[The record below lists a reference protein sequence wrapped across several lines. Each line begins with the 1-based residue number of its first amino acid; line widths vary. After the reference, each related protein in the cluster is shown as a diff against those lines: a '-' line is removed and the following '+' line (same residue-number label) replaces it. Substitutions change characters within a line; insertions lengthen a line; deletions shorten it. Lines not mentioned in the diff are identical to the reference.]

1 MSLVFSKM
9 AEGSRVWELKNQI
22 RKLQLRA
29 NILRD
34 IIQEGISTD
43 SKARKDW
50 NNRSFELQLLEE
62 EIEQLYEELDGFTS
76 LL

>member
-1 MSLVFSKM
+1 MS
-9 AEGSRVWELKNQI
+9 EGRRVWELKNLI

-29 NILRD
+29 NILTD
-34 IIQEGISTD
+34 IIQEGIPTD
-43 SKARKDW
+43 SKGRKDW

-62 EIEQLYEELDGFTS
+62 EIAQLYEELDGFTS